1 MDNKE
6 LAMSSIKMEKLDKW
20 YGKSVHAVR
29 GIDLDIADG
38 EFMAFLGP
46 SGCGK
51 SSTMRIIAGLEEISS
66 GNLYFDTKKV
76 NDVSPKDRGVA
87 MAFES
92 YALYPTLNTYE
103 NLAFP
108 LRAIGWKQS
117 DVDKRVREI
126 AGILEIS
133 DLLDQMPT
141 GMSSGQAQKVGL
153 ARALTRKPNVFVLDE
168 PISHLDTRQ
177 RSRMRAYL
185 KRLHIELN
193 HTMVYVTHDQEE
205 AMAMADR
212 ITVMRDGLLVQ
223 TGTPEEIYNSPVNLF
238 VAGFVGEPAMNF
250 LDCEYKRE
258 NDRDVLV
265 HNNIVIPLPDQY
277 KSLAND
283 GKMPKKVVL
292 GIRPFYLDISS
303 KQDAH
308 HVIPA
313 EVFVVEPMGDT
324 TVVSAKLN
332 DIRFQVATSPDIK
345 ILPKENI
352 WLGFDPVHVLLFD
365 VESELAIGV
374 RKN

>member
-1 MDNKE
+1 
-6 LAMSSIKMEKLDKW
+6 MSSIKLEKLDKW

-51 SSTMRIIAGLEEISS
+51 SSTMRIIAGLEDISS
-66 GNLYFDTKKV
+66 GSLYFDTKKV

-108 LRAIGWKQS
+108 LRAIGWKQAE
-117 DVDKRVREI
+117 VDKRVREI
-126 AGILEIS
+126 AGILEIT

-265 HNNIVIPLPDQY
+265 HHNIVIPLPDQY
-277 KSLAND
+277 KNLAND
-283 GKMPKKVVL
+283 GIMPKKVIL

-332 DIRFQVATSPDIK
+332 DIRFQIATSPDIK
-345 ILPKENI
+345 LLPKENI

-365 VESELAIGV
+365 VESELAIGA